1 MLQLAP
7 GVCSVVL
14 LFCRTLAE
22 TLELLE
28 KQVQCSICLET
39 YRDPKALACLHAY
52 CRRCIQQLLL
62 RQQQDQELECPQCR
76 SIVSVA
82 DNDPSYL
89 PTVFFINRLIEVY
102 EILKRA
108 ESNQISCQ
116 NCSSDA
122 NATTFCHTCGFVC
135 TACTNY
141 HTTMKVFAGHE
152 TIPIPEM
159 RERTWIRLPT
169 MKSSTATCQKHEG
182 EPVKLYCFECEQLI
196 CRDCTMVDHT
206 GHSYDFVKGVADV
219 FREEVVSS
227 LTPLRDTHASVTTA
241 LARVMDSKK
250 AVRDQ
255 SANVSLTITQSFQE
269 LHAILNNREQF
280 LLQQTQE
287 MMERKVCALE
297 SQQEAVELVL
307 ANLNIL
313 MGFVERTAKNA
324 SDEEFISMKQQM
336 TSRVQ
341 EISEKY
347 KCLELAPAEVANIGK
362 VMPRADS
369 LRELCQK
376 QSEVYISVVDVS
388 KCRIDD
394 LDLQSVTIKQAFNF
408 TVHTYDTHGQPT
420 SGAQHVSAKLKSLV
434 DGSVLQATVV
444 SQTPSTYMLSITPTI
459 RGHHQLTVRVN
470 NTKIGTFQVS
480 VLHPLTQLGA
490 PVRVIKVEDVKP
502 LYVAVSDRGELLVTE
517 HLERR
522 YTMLDAQGQRVLTI
536 GSRGKP
542 PFGDGCPT
550 GIATDGEGSVYVA
563 SAHKVQKFN
572 RHGEIVKSVG
582 KKGRN
587 AGEFD
592 HPNGVKFYK
601 YQVYVCDS
609 DNGRVQVF
617 DSNLNFVRL
626 FGAHGDGP
634 GQLKKAM
641 DIDFDSQGN
650 SYVIDEVKD
659 QVLVFSGNGQY
670 LYHFGQKGQSRG
682 GLSDPGGLCISRDF
696 VYITEWDNDCVSVFR
711 TSGEFVHSFGKRGSS
726 KGELI
731 SPHGIAIDKDSF
743 VFVCDAGNRC
753 IHVF

>member
-1 MLQLAP
+1 M
-7 GVCSVVL
+7 VL

-28 KQVQCSICLET
+28 KQVQCAICLET
-39 YRDPKALACLHAY
+39 YHEPKALACLHAY
-52 CRRCIQQLLL
+52 CRRCIQQLQL
-62 RQQQDQELECPQCR
+62 RQQRDQELECPQCR
-76 SIVSVA
+76 SVVA
-82 DNDPSYL
+82 VAGNEPSSL

-122 NATTFCHTCGFVC
+122 NATSFCLTCGFIC

-159 RERTWIRLPT
+159 REGMWIRLPT

-182 EPVKLYCFECEQLI
+182 ELVKLYCFECEQLI
-196 CRDCTMVDHT
+196 CRDCTLVDHT
-206 GHSYDFVKGVADV
+206 GHRYDFVKGVADV
-219 FREEVVSS
+219 FREQVVSS
-227 LTPLRDTHASVTTA
+227 LAPLRDTHASVTTA
-241 LARVMDSKK
+241 LAWVVGTKK
-250 AVRDQ
+250 AIRDQ
-255 SANVSLTITQSFQE
+255 SADIALNITQSFQE
-269 LHAILNNREQF
+269 LHTILNNREQV
-280 LLQQTQE
+280 LLQQAQE
-287 MMERKVCALE
+287 MTERKVGALE
-297 SQQEAVELVL
+297 SQQEDIQLVL
-307 ANLNIL
+307 ANLSSL
-313 MGFVERTAKNA
+313 MEFVERTAENA

-336 TSRVQ
+336 ASRVQ
-341 EISEKY
+341 EIREKY
-347 KCLELAPAEVANIGK
+347 KCLELAPAEVANIGN
-362 VMPRADS
+362 VMPQANS
-369 LRELCQK
+369 FQELCQK
-376 QSEVYISVVDVS
+376 QSEVYISVVDAS

-394 LDLQSVTIKQAFNF
+394 LDLQFAATKQVSNF
-408 TVHTYDTHGQPT
+408 TVHTYDTHGRLT
-420 SGAQHVSAKLKSLV
+420 SGLQHVSAKLKSLV

-444 SQTPSTYMLSITPTI
+444 SQTPSTYMLSFTPGI
-459 RGHHQLTVRVN
+459 RGHHQLTVGVN
-470 NTKIGTFQVS
+470 HTKIGTLQVL
-480 VLHPLTQLGA
+480 VKHPLTQLGA

-502 LYVAVSDRGELLVTE
+502 LYVAVSDKGELFVTE

-536 GSRGKP
+536 GARGKP

-550 GIATDGEGSVYVA
+550 GIATDGEGNVYVA
-563 SAHKVQKFN
+563 STHKVQKFN
-572 RHGEIVKSVG
+572 RRGEVVKSVG

-587 AGEFD
+587 PGEFD
-592 HPNGVKFYK
+592 HPKGVKFYK
-601 YQVYVCDS
+601 CQVYVCDS

-626 FGAHGDGP
+626 FGTHGDGP

-650 SYVIDEVKD
+650 SYVIDERKHR
-659 QVLVFSGNGQY
+659 VLVFSGNGQY
-670 LYHFGQKGQSRG
+670 LHQFGQKGQGRG
-682 GLSDPGGLCISRDF
+682 ELSDPGGLCICRDF
-696 VYITEWDNDCVSVFR
+696 VYITEWDNDCISVFR
-711 TSGEFVHSFGKRGSS
+711 TSGEFVHSFGKRGSG

-731 SPHGIAIDKDSF
+731 SPHGIAIDRDGF

-753 IHVF
+753 VHVF